1 MNFNTSL
8 YLVADSSNFT
18 EDEFLNIVKKACLGG
33 VDLVQHRNKD
43 MSDNDFLNLSIKL
56 KEITDKF
63 NVPLIIDDRLDIA
76 VILDCGVHLGQSDIP
91 IKYARKLLKDN
102 IIGATTKTKEQALLA
117 EKEGA
122 DYLGVGAIFPTT
134 TKVKTVITSLD
145 TLNDICNTVDIPV
158 MAIGGI
164 NIDNYNYLKDTNID
178 GLCVVSAIMN
188 SSNPKEYTEEF
199 KEKIVSTIAKNINYK

>member
-91 IKYARKLLKDN
+91 IRYARKLLKDN

-145 TLNDICNTVDIPV
+145 SLNDICNSVNIPV

-164 NIDNYNYLKDTNID
+164 NIDNYTYLENTKID
-178 GLCVVSAIMN
+178 GICVVSAIMN
-188 SSNPKEYTEEF
+188 SGNPKEYTEEF
-199 KEKIVSTIAKNINYK
+199 KEKIKVMIAR

>member
-1 MNFNTSL
+1 MNFKTTL

-18 EDEFLNIVKKACLGG
+18 EDEFLNIVKDACLGG
-33 VDLVQHRNKD
+33 VDLIQHRNKD
-43 MSDNDFLNLSIKL
+43 MSDYDFLKLSIKL
-56 KEITDKF
+56 KEITDEF

-145 TLNDICNTVDIPV
+145 TLNDICNSVDIPV

-164 NIDNYNYLKDTNID
+164 NIDNYDYLKNTKID
-178 GLCVVSAIMN
+178 GICVVSAIMN

-199 KEKIVSTIAKNINYK
+199 KEKIKLMISK